1 MEADE
6 HIIDYLD
13 KYKVYITNKINKDNA
28 KNEIEEYLNKDKSAQ
43 ISETLE
49 ELINTGIDNR
59 VSSSIITQAKT
70 QLQLLRDRWK
80 EIDFS
85 TLICP
90 TKVDTC
96 INNIKQ
102 PPIFEESNNI
112 HESFKFYEIDLNNN
126 NVAYYNKHSSSLLCM
141 DKLGNVFSKYIDNN
155 FNTVPEDCIFRKKLI
170 FKGDALDACNICG
183 SITKQSIISKLG
195 KIKSEKILLDDLT
208 TQDFGDKYIQNNN
221 VLVNA
226 NSDMLYKTDV
236 LSKIAIKKKLSSD
249 KSFHINHDDLLP
261 QIIIKPD
268 NAQTNIYRYIN
279 IGFNGSNVANEI
291 KSINT
296 DYLWKQTKEYNIS
309 NINSLYEFKKNSTD
323 KYLTEFKDRFSKF
336 RFNSFKV
343 MKSSDNNIINVLVIK
358 GYNLD
363 SKSEPIN
370 INYLCRSL
378 DYKDNVFT
386 DGLITGSFYIL
397 DTLSMFDLYNINKN
411 DKLIVNVKTSNDNED
426 KNYTHS
432 NLSYYNIINNS
443 ITLLFK
449 SNIPKKE
456 IIKTITKKKS
466 MGDVINNKLVKQR
479 YAWKPKQTGGDNSSN
494 ILYILEDMSYT
505 LNNKSNFADYN
516 SSPYINYYN
525 EDTSSSNEAIKYNNI
540 NFTDSDIY
548 FKYIKCDRG
557 WCKSYNSMYNKYL
570 FTESTFD
577 TVLTSAALSS
587 YSVSWINNKY
597 MFNNQNS
604 WKQDDSIEDT
614 MHYKNMVAWSFEET
628 YVDNRTTEHTNII
641 MKTSIPTTIKS
652 IIKNDEIKHSFK
664 TNQSYFIQ
672 NNLHLQ
678 STVIY
683 SDYNYNTISNTDILF
698 TLYHVNKKFDDVKS
712 NVLEND
718 SYNSLID
725 IYNNDKNIKN
735 TLYSKSKYNY
745 NKYIKDGYQDID
757 IILTTDN
764 YAINQYKNTIY
775 KEQNKW
781 FFEPELTVNEGYR
794 IKNKQNEYLLGGNV
808 ILQFI
813 KQSGNNNNL
822 YLIKKSNSN
831 EYMYSYNINEMTD
844 VIKIGFNKP
853 RSFNKSYLFSIKSD
867 ISKVSYP
874 LYNSVL
880 RKDFNEGDYIIKP
893 YLYENKSLISD
904 IYQNNITY
912 DLINSISS
920 YKLEFIK
927 LSSKLKPIYKLSDKL
942 INFNIIIDYIPFYSN
957 NYSTYIIRNYS
968 KPSDLLTIQT
978 ERGKQIVKWIT
989 LSKEELLNN
998 NITRLQLSLWNFK
1011 LIKQKMLGGKYK
1023 KKEKAEPTDSCCIQ

>member
-1 MEADE
+1 
-6 HIIDYLD
+6 
-13 KYKVYITNKINKDNA
+13 
-28 KNEIEEYLNKDKSAQ
+28 
-43 ISETLE
+43 
-49 ELINTGIDNR
+49 
-59 VSSSIITQAKT
+59 
-70 QLQLLRDRWK
+70 
-80 EIDFS
+80 
-85 TLICP
+85 
-90 TKVDTC
+90 
-96 INNIKQ
+96 
-102 PPIFEESNNI
+102 
-112 HESFKFYEIDLNNN
+112 
-126 NVAYYNKHSSSLLCM
+126 
-141 DKLGNVFSKYIDNN
+141 
-155 FNTVPEDCIFRKKLI
+155 
-170 FKGDALDACNICG
+170 
-183 SITKQSIISKLG
+183 
-195 KIKSEKILLDDLT
+195 
-208 TQDFGDKYIQNNN
+208 
-221 VLVNA
+221 
-226 NSDMLYKTDV
+226 
-236 LSKIAIKKKLSSD
+236 
-249 KSFHINHDDLLP
+249 
-261 QIIIKPD
+261 
-268 NAQTNIYRYIN
+268 
-279 IGFNGSNVANEI
+279 
-291 KSINT
+291 
-296 DYLWKQTKEYNIS
+296 
-309 NINSLYEFKKNSTD
+309 
-323 KYLTEFKDRFSKF
+323 
-336 RFNSFKV
+336 
-343 MKSSDNNIINVLVIK
+343 
-358 GYNLD
+358 
-363 SKSEPIN
+363 
-370 INYLCRSL
+370 
-378 DYKDNVFT
+378 
-386 DGLITGSFYIL
+386 
-397 DTLSMFDLYNINKN
+397 MF
-411 DKLIVNVKTSNDNED
+411 
-426 KNYTHS
+426 
-432 NLSYYNIINNS
+432 
-443 ITLLFK
+443 
-449 SNIPKKE
+449 
-456 IIKTITKKKS
+456 
-466 MGDVINNKLVKQR
+466 
-479 YAWKPKQTGGDNSSN
+479 
-494 ILYILEDMSYT
+494 
-505 LNNKSNFADYN
+505 
-516 SSPYINYYN
+516 
-525 EDTSSSNEAIKYNNI
+525 
-540 NFTDSDIY
+540 
-548 FKYIKCDRG
+548 
-557 WCKSYNSMYNKYL
+557 
-570 FTESTFD
+570 
-577 TVLTSAALSS
+577 
-587 YSVSWINNKY
+587 
-597 MFNNQNS
+597 
-604 WKQDDSIEDT
+604 
-614 MHYKNMVAWSFEET
+614 
-628 YVDNRTTEHTNII
+628 
-641 MKTSIPTTIKS
+641 
-652 IIKNDEIKHSFK
+652 
-664 TNQSYFIQ
+664 
-672 NNLHLQ
+672 
-678 STVIY
+678 
-683 SDYNYNTISNTDILF
+683 
-698 TLYHVNKKFDDVKS
+698 
-712 NVLEND
+712 LEND